1 MEEMLSSKVKYGLGK
16 LISYYRNLNFKESGD
31 GFYKQEMFIKAD
43 ADYPFEEIVDGEN
56 VCSIATFRRL
66 EAGEPVKNDEL
77 YEYFIDKLDFE
88 FDYRF
93 ELLDYQEKLGKRLYH
108 AMEMY
113 DCKEMSD
120 IKKEVITFY
129 SGAENDFYFSEFY
142 KVYLMILNYNLDYV
156 HPSKEECYEWLK
168 KIEIFDGE
176 TQEMA
181 LIILLLKLYSREFQ
195 VETGIEICGLL
206 ENINHDS
213 HMKVPYISRI
223 AMRNV
228 NRLFI
233 LEELNKAISYY
244 DTIGSYYY
252 GGFCRYARLAVLQY
266 IDLKAIPAE
275 IPVIESYFMKCSGI
289 LVDRKLINLYHFA
302 GFFYNNTGDS
312 KNALVYFRK
321 YLDIAKGVDA
331 PNVFHIMDCFLDC
344 GVENWKEIFKE
355 HPVNKNNDLTVF
367 QEYYN
372 LRINSEDYYE
382 IQDYIVDKI
391 IPALQVYK
399 GSHYLIMFF
408 SKEMMRFSAVTKRYK
423 GFSTLIDL
431 ISENSRK

>member
-1 MEEMLSSKVKYGLGK
+1 MLSSKVKYGLGK

-43 ADYPFEEIVDGEN
+43 ADYPFEEIADGEN

-66 EAGEPVKNDEL
+66 EAGESVKNNEL

-93 ELLDYQEKLGKRLYH
+93 ELLDYQEKMGKRLYH

-113 DCKEMSD
+113 DCKAMSE
-120 IKKEVITFY
+120 IKKEVIASY
-129 SGAENDFYFSEFY
+129 SGAENNFYFSEFY
-142 KVYLMILNYNLDYV
+142 KAYLMILNYNLDYV
-156 HPSKEECYEWLK
+156 HPTKEECYEWLK
-168 KIEIFDGE
+168 KIELFDDE
-176 TQEMA
+176 MQEMI
-181 LIILLLKLYSREFQ
+181 LIILFLKLYSREFQ
-195 VETGIEICGLL
+195 VETGIEICRLLMKINPNLHMKLPYVNRVLVGRENHLLVL
-206 ENINHDS
+206 ENI
-213 HMKVPYISRI
+213 
-223 AMRNV
+223 
-228 NRLFI
+228 
-233 LEELNKAISYY
+233 NKAISYY
-244 DTIGSYYY
+244 DEIGSDYFS
-252 GGFCRYARLAVLQY
+252 GFCRYSRLGVFQY
-266 IDLKAIPAE
+266 INLKAIPAE
-275 IPVIESYFMKCSGI
+275 IPVIEAYFMKCSGI

-302 GFFYNNTGDS
+302 GFFYYNTGDS
-312 KNALVYFRK
+312 KNALIYFRK
-321 YLDIAKGVDA
+321 YLDISKGVDA

-355 HPVNKNNDLTVF
+355 HPVNKNNDMIEF

-391 IPALQVYK
+391 IPALNVYK
-399 GSHYLIMFF
+399 VSNYLIMFF
-408 SKEMMRFSAVTKRYK
+408 SKEMMRFSTVTKRYK

-431 ISENSRK
+431 ISEKSRQ